1 MCLTLIPCSPIALAH
16 VTPSVT
22 KTSAVRRL
30 GLMSTDKHPIRIYTE
45 TFDQKGFGIFAEFN
59 KPHGFTELIY

>member
-1 MCLTLIPCSPIALAH
+1 
-16 VTPSVT
+16 
-22 KTSAVRRL
+22 
-30 GLMSTDKHPIRIYTE
+30 MSTDKHPIRIYTE